1 MGRVHGVSPSV
12 VHWSRSSTPSAGGSE
27 LNGLDEVWNQACD
40 YGADGG
46 VPEGT
51 PPGVEHLASLLRVYN
66 SAMGGGL
73 GFTLEVNEPFRIRN
87 AINSL
92 RYFELAE
99 AADFLQD
106 VLDRSLNG
114 ESPDSL
120 PTDDDFYDLVDD
132 GSNPIRRAFEV
143 KAAEV
148 PTDFVR

>member
-1 MGRVHGVSPSV
+1 ML
-12 VHWSRSSTPSAGGSE
+12 E
-27 LNGLDEVWNQACD
+27 DNGLNDLDVIWNQACD
-40 YGADGG
+40 YGAEGE

-51 PPGVEHLASLLRVYN
+51 PTGVEHLASLLRVYN

-73 GFTLEVNEPFRIRN
+73 GFALEVNEPFRVRN
-87 AINSL
+87 AINAL

-120 PTDDDFYDLVDD
+120 PSDVDFYDLVDD
-132 GSNPIRRAFEV
+132 ETGPVRRAFKA
-143 KAAEV
+143 KAAEI
-148 PTDFVR
+148 PTDFGCD